1 MPRWEHAP
9 THCNKG
15 AKTTLGVWHVTF
27 LSVPLLARAC
37 PLVCECY
44 TGNISAFDGGAKIQT
59 NGSFVQAYLRTYT
72 TVRESFFLR
81 VSRPQKQNWTEE
93 FFLHSQ
99 AHCGGKFCCEQVF
112 QSCSEPSQP
121 FSSQGT
127 VNRIC
132 YPYIWGDGF
141 GGVIL
146 SSHD

>member
-72 TVRESFFLR
+72 TVRESFFFKSITSPKTKLDRR
-81 VSRPQKQNWTEE
+81 VFPP
-93 FFLHSQ
+93 L
-99 AHCGGKFCCEQVF
+99 
-112 QSCSEPSQP
+112 P
-121 FSSQGT
+121 GT
-127 VNRIC
+127 LWRE
-132 YPYIWGDGF
+132 
-141 GGVIL
+141 IL
-146 SSHD
+146 L